1 MRLIIT
7 VFIFLANNV
16 FGGVIIGKDSLHSK
30 FSGRAFIISI
40 GIDDYKSNKIGNLS
54 FCKSDA
60 DYFIK
65 YLKEDTIIKDLILF
79 KFRDDSNKDDI
90 ISAFNEIQKK
100 STKEDLFIFYFSG
113 HSFDKNLII
122 PKDKIPYNDII
133 YFSQNIYAE
142 RQLFISDANDGLE
155 FGTTFKNFLK
165 EKPLEKLATK
175 TDRILI
181 SLKSFS
187 MELQKG
193 ANLKDSLFAGG
204 QLTGGI
210 SNSSFSLTSIFSTLS
225 HSDKFWTEFKYEIY
239 KTYKNESN
247 FPDLFTFS
255 EQDYLSEIK
264 NESTRGVVVD
274 INDKNTGGKITLK
287 KGETLAIIIGNQNF
301 QKLTWLPN
309 VMNDVTKINLLL
321 NERYKTNTL
330 LLKDISYKTFRDT
343 LNFIKEAYT
352 FEEGSQ
358 ILFISASHG
367 LKDNFGLGYL
377 CFTDTKTDDNMA
389 TSFELQTL
397 KRVISSFG
405 ATNTLMIMDI
415 CHSGLA
421 FEENNCTSPTTPEIP
436 LKSPIFTTSF
446 NQKSPAYK
454 NFLNQTS
461 NFYFGSSR
469 DQEATDGLGPNS
481 PFATVIISFL
491 ENNKLPVI
499 DSYYLK
505 KSIEEKIMEEGA
517 ISFPTF
523 CSYNC
528 KPDGR
533 FLFIRK

>member
-7 VFIFLANNV
+7 VFIFLVNNV
-16 FGGVIIGKDSLHSK
+16 FAGVIIGKDSILHSK
-30 FSGRAFIISI
+30 FSGKAFIISI
-40 GIDDYKSNKIGNLS
+40 GIDDYTSNNIGNLG

-65 YLKEDTIIKDLILF
+65 YLKQDTIVKDLILF
-79 KFRDDSNKDDI
+79 KFRDDSNKEDI

-113 HSFDKNLII
+113 HSFDNNLILQN
-122 PKDKIPYNDII
+122 DKIPYNDII

-155 FGTTFKNFLK
+155 FGLTFKNFLK
-165 EKPLEKLATK
+165 EKPLEKFATK

-181 SLKSFS
+181 SLKSIS

-193 ANLKDSLFAGG
+193 ANLKDSLYAGG

-210 SNSSFSLTSIFSTLS
+210 SNSKFPLTSIFNS
-225 HSDKFWTEFKYEIY
+225 HSDRFWTEFKFEIY
-239 KTYKNESN
+239 EAYKNEIN
-247 FPDLFTFS
+247 FPDLFIFS

-264 NESTRGVVVD
+264 KELTRTVV
-274 INDKNTGGKITLK
+274 INTNDKKTDEKIRVK

-301 QKLTWLPN
+301 KNLSRLPN

-330 LLKDISYKTFRDT
+330 LLKDITYKTFRDT
-343 LNFIKEAYT
+343 LNFIKQAYT

-377 CFTDTKTDDNMA
+377 CFTDTKTEDNMA
-389 TSFELQTL
+389 TSFELQNL
-397 KRVISSFG
+397 KRVISSLG

-421 FEENNCTSPTTPEIP
+421 FEENNCTSPTTLEIP

-446 NQKSPAYK
+446 NQSSPAYK

-469 DQEATDGLGPNS
+469 DQEAADGFGPNS

-491 ENNKLPVI
+491 ENNELPVI
-499 DSYYLK
+499 DSYHLK
-505 KSIEEKIMEEGA
+505 KSIEEKIMAEGA

>member
-1 MRLIIT
+1 MRVLIVVLILISNQSFAGIIIDT
-7 VFIFLANNV
+7 VNV
-16 FGGVIIGKDSLHSK
+16 HSK
-30 FSGRAFIISI
+30 FSGRAYVISI
-40 GIDDYKSNKIGNLS
+40 GVDKYAESLKDLQFGQ
-54 FCKSDA
+54 SDA
-60 DYFIK
+60 DYFLKSLERDTTIK
-65 YLKEDTIIKDLILF
+65 EILKYTVRNDG
-79 KFRDDSNKDDI
+79 
-90 ISAFNEIQKK
+90 
-100 STKEDLFIFYFSG
+100 TKEQLKVAFSEVTKNANKHDLFIFFYAGMSNGKSLRLTNEELYFEEV
-113 HSFDKNLII
+113 FVL
-122 PKDKIPYNDII
+122 
-133 YFSQNIYAE
+133 SQNIFAE
-142 RQLFISDANDGLE
+142 RQIYISDACYGKQFANS
-155 FGTTFKNFLK
+155 FKQFLK
-165 EKPLEKLATK
+165 QKPLEKISTK
-175 TDRILI
+175 IDRVLL
-181 SLKSFS
+181 SLNQLSF
-187 MELQKG
+187 ELQKG

-210 SNSSFSLTSIFSTLS
+210 SNSKFSLTRIFERPS
-225 HSDKFWTEFKYEIY
+225 HSDKFWTEYKYDIY
-239 KTYKNESN
+239 QAYDNQN
-247 FPDLFTFS
+247 VDFDLFVFS
-255 EQDYLSEIK
+255 EQDYLTEIK
-264 NESTRGVVVD
+264 KESTRGVVVE
-274 INDKNTGGKITLK
+274 INDKKIDEKITIK
-287 KGETLAIIIGNQNF
+287 KAETLAIIIGNQNF
-301 QKLTWLPN
+301 QKLPRLPN

-343 LNFIKEAYT
+343 LNFIKQAYT

-389 TSFELQTL
+389 TSFELQNL
-397 KRVISSFG
+397 KRVISGFG

-446 NQKSPAYK
+446 DEYSPAYK
-454 NFLNQTS
+454 NFLNQAS

-469 DQEATDGLGPNS
+469 DQEAADGLGSNS

-499 DSYYLK
+499 DSYHLK
-505 KSIEEKIMEEGA
+505 KSIEEKIMAEGA